1 MEHLDPVETAKR
13 ILAGIEISEETV
25 EETVDEIVVESE
37 EDFDFD
43 DDVELDEKVH
53 GKKMK
58 EEDDEEEEDDDVEE
72 DYDVKAKKQVN
83 AGYGMVKSAMHKDKK
98 MVKANYGMKE
108 AETVVDDEKYSK
120 DTEGKGPMINKPT
133 GDSSSKNMAS
143 VKAKPSKASGK
154 VETPSMK
161 EHVDALFNGEEL
173 SEDFKDK
180 AVTIFEAAI
189 NQRVAETEA
198 ELTERYESVIS
209 EHTEQLTKEL
219 TEKLDDYLSYVVE
232 QWMQENELAVET
244 GIRADIAENFLSGLK
259 GLFESNYIEVPEE
272 KYDLVET
279 LATEVVSLE
288 SQLQEELN
296 YNIELKKQVESKTAE
311 EIFTEVTEDLVDT
324 DRERLQQLSEGIEFE
339 DEETFR
345 GKLNILKENYVSDT
359 VVNETG
365 EEIVSEEVQ
374 TSDSPM
380 DVYAATLGRLTK
392 NAKSNQVS

>member
-13 ILAGIEISEETV
+13 ILAGIEISEDTV

-43 DDVELDEKVH
+43 DEVELDEKAY

-58 EEDDEEEEDDDVEE
+58 EEDDEEEDDDDVEE
-72 DYDVKAKKQVN
+72 DYDIKAKKQVN
-83 AGYGMVKSAMHKDKK
+83 AGYGMVKSGKK

-345 GKLNILKENYVSDT
+345 GKLNILKENYLSDT

>member
-13 ILAGIEISEETV
+13 ILAGIEISEDTV

-43 DDVELDEKVH
+43 DEVELDEKAY

-58 EEDDEEEEDDDVEE
+58 EEDDEEEDDDDVEE
-72 DYDVKAKKQVN
+72 DYDIKAKKQVN
-83 AGYGMVKSAMHKDKK
+83 AGYGMVKSGKK

-339 DEETFR
+339 DEGTFR
-345 GKLNILKENYVSDT
+345 DKLNILKENYLSDT

>member
-13 ILAGIEISEETV
+13 ILAGIEISEDTV
-25 EETVDEIVVESE
+25 DETVDEIVVESE

-58 EEDDEEEEDDDVEE
+58 EEDDDDEEDEVEE
-72 DYDVKAKKQVN
+72 DYDVKAKKKIN

-133 GDSSSKNMAS
+133 GDSSSKNMAT

-189 NQRVAETEA
+189 N
-198 ELTERYESVIS
+198 
-209 EHTEQLTKEL
+209 
-219 TEKLDDYLSYVVE
+219 
-232 QWMQENELAVET
+232 
-244 GIRADIAENFLSGLK
+244 
-259 GLFESNYIEVPEE
+259 
-272 KYDLVET
+272 
-279 LATEVVSLE
+279 
-288 SQLQEELN
+288 SQS
-296 YNIELKKQVESKTAE
+296 KQVFVLILQRTSC
-311 EIFTEVTEDLVDT
+311 LV
-324 DRERLQQLSEGIEFE
+324 
-339 DEETFR
+339 
-345 GKLNILKENYVSDT
+345 
-359 VVNETG
+359 
-365 EEIVSEEVQ
+365 
-374 TSDSPM
+374 
-380 DVYAATLGRLTK
+380 
-392 NAKSNQVS
+392 

>member
-13 ILAGIEISEETV
+13 ILAGIEISEDTV

-58 EEDDEEEEDDDVEE
+58 EEDDEEEDDDVEE

-83 AGYGMVKSAMHKDKK
+83 AGYGMVKSGKK

-345 GKLNILKENYVSDT
+345 GKLNILKENYLSDT

>member
-13 ILAGIEISEETV
+13 ILAGIEISEDTV
-25 EETVDEIVVESE
+25 DETVDEIVVESE

-58 EEDDEEEEDDDVEE
+58 EEDDDDEEDEVEE

-83 AGYGMVKSAMHKDKK
+83 AGYGMVKSGKK

-345 GKLNILKENYVSDT
+345 GKLNILKENYLSDT

-380 DVYAATLGRLTK
+380 DVYAAALGRLTK

>member
-13 ILAGIEISEETV
+13 ILAGIEISEDTV

-43 DDVELDEKVH
+43 DEVELDEKAY

-58 EEDDEEEEDDDVEE
+58 EEDDEEEDDDDVEE
-72 DYDVKAKKQVN
+72 DYDIKAKKQVN
-83 AGYGMVKSAMHKDKK
+83 AGYGMVKSGKK

-133 GDSSSKNMAS
+133 GDSSSKNMSS

-339 DEETFR
+339 DEGTFR
-345 GKLNILKENYVSDT
+345 DKLNILKENYLSDT

>member
-58 EEDDEEEEDDDVEE
+58 EEDDDDEEEDEVEE

-83 AGYGMVKSAMHKDKK
+83 AGYGMVKSGKK

-133 GDSSSKNMAS
+133 GDSSSKNMAT

-180 AVTIFEAAI
+180 AVTIFETAI

-345 GKLNILKENYVSDT
+345 GKLNILKENYLSDT

>member
-58 EEDDEEEEDDDVEE
+58 EEDDEEEDDDVEE

-83 AGYGMVKSAMHKDKK
+83 AGYGMVKSGKK

-345 GKLNILKENYVSDT
+345 GKLNILKENYLSDT

>member
-58 EEDDEEEEDDDVEE
+58 EEDDDDEEEDEVEE

-345 GKLNILKENYVSDT
+345 GKLNILKENYLSDT

>member
-13 ILAGIEISEETV
+13 ILAGIEISEDTV

-43 DDVELDEKVH
+43 DEVELDEKAY

-58 EEDDEEEEDDDVEE
+58 EEDDEEEDDDDVEE
-72 DYDVKAKKQVN
+72 DYDIKAKKQVN
-83 AGYGMVKSAMHKDKK
+83 AGYGMVKSGKK

-180 AVTIFEAAI
+180 AFTIFEAAI

-345 GKLNILKENYVSDT
+345 GKLNILKENYLSDT